1 MTRHGLSRLLIG
13 AALVLT
19 CMAFTTTGR
28 GAATFAPAVPLTSH
42 HVHFDHHWYV
52 WLPRHPTYEA
62 VEVMSV
68 DAPHNPYKLVWVIFT
83 ERDGEKRQHH
93 FIDDRR
99 ITEYVDDF
107 HYRKIDY
114 RRAGEVGEGQSVHAS
129 FSGLDGARVE
139 IAIDAEGM
147 PLGRGRRRPD
157 GSVQSRGR
165 DSGHALSSGAECAD

>member
-13 AALVLT
+13 AALVLA

-28 GAATFAPAVPLTSH
+28 GASAFAPSLPLVSYH
-42 HVHFDHHWYV
+42 HYFDHQWYV

-62 VEVMSV
+62 VEVMSI
-68 DAPHNPYKLVWVIFT
+68 DAPHNPYRLVWVMFT
-83 ERDGEKRQHH
+83 EREGEKRQHH

-107 HYRKIDY
+107 HYREIDY
-114 RRAGEVGEGQSVHAS
+114 RRAGEAGEGQSVHAS
-129 FSGLDGARVE
+129 FTGLDGARVE

-147 PLGRGRRRPD
+147 PLGRVGAGLTDQSSHGPRQWSCSFI
-157 GSVQSRGR
+157 GSGM
-165 DSGHALSSGAECAD
+165 C